1 MREKKVEE
9 ITEEKSEIK
18 SVYDEVRKFHKKY
31 PMSIMWRV
39 RKHCKIIER
48 HLNADEKLLYVF
60 AAQKNN
66 NPLDVFSTYVIAL
79 TNKRLVLG
87 RKRLV
92 FGYFFD
98 SITPEMFNDLNVMAN
113 LLWGKIHIDTINE
126 YVTLSNI
133 DKKALPEIETNITSY
148 MIREKRRL
156 GIAGKPKGS
165 D

>member
-1 MREKKVEE
+1 MNEIEKYYNKFNEDKRLTSRHGIVEFTVTME
-9 ITEEKSEIK
+9 NI
-18 SVYDEVRKFHKKY
+18 KKY
-31 PMSIMWRV
+31 IPK
-39 RKHCKIIER
+39 KHCKIIEK
-48 HLNADEKLLYVF
+48 HLNYDEKLLYVF

-98 SITPEMFNDLNVMAN
+98 SITPDMFNDLNVMAS
-113 LLWGKIHIDTINE
+113 LVWGKIHIDTINE

-133 DKKALPEIETNITSY
+133 DKKALPEIETMITSY
-148 MIREKRRL
+148 MIKEKRKL
-156 GIAGKPKGS
+156 GFKGKE
-165 D
+165 